1 VRNLSDET
9 LDRLREVVDWPDLGA
24 TKYVAEELI
33 ASGGMGS
40 VFRVRDTELDR
51 DVAMK
56 VIRLPEGGD
65 GLAARLRQEAR
76 ILARLE
82 HPGIVPVHDSGELPD
97 GRGYY
102 VMKLVRGRR
111 LDEHARERP
120 ELVERLRVFER
131 VCEPVSFAHAHG
143 VVHRDLK
150 PENVMIGAY
159 GEVLV
164 LDWGVAKVLAERAA
178 EMAGP
183 FSTPDGAVRT
193 GHGAVLG
200 TPGYMAPEQARGEAA
215 TVDHRADVYALG
227 AILYFLLADEP
238 PPEEGER
245 IARELTA
252 RRGVPAGLRAVCLK
266 ALARDPADRY
276 QSVDE
281 LGREVSRFLGGL
293 SIDAYREPLAAR
305 VARFARRHRVALLLL
320 LAYLLLRVVL
330 LFVARV

>member
-1 VRNLSDET
+1 VRGLSDKA
-9 LDRLREVVDWPDLGA
+9 LDRLREAVDWPDLGA
-24 TKYVAEELI
+24 TRYAAEELL
-33 ASGGMGS
+33 AHGGMGS

-56 VIRLPEGGD
+56 VVRLPEGGD
-65 GLAARLRQEAR
+65 GLSARLRQEAR

-97 GRGYY
+97 GRSYY

-111 LDEHARERP
+111 LDEHARERT
-120 ELVERLRVFER
+120 ELAERLRVFER
-131 VCEPVSFAHAHG
+131 ICEPVSFAHAHG

-164 LDWGVAKVLAERAA
+164 LDWGVAKVLAGGATET
-178 EMAGP
+178 AGP
-183 FSTPDGAVRT
+183 DAARGGPVRT

-238 PPEEGER
+238 PEPRLGA
-245 IARELTA
+245 I
-252 RRGVPAGLRAVCLK
+252 CQK
-266 ALARDPADRY
+266 ALAEDPADRY
-276 QSVDE
+276 QTVEE
-281 LGREVSRFLGGL
+281 LRREVSRYLGGL
-293 SIDAYREPLAAR
+293 AVEAYRDSLLER

-330 LFVARV
+330 LLVARV